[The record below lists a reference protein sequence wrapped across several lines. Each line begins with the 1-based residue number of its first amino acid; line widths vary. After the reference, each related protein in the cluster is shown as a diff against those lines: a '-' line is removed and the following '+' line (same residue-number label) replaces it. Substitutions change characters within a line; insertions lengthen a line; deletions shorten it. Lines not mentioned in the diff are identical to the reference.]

1 MKKTINNIYPETKLK
16 IAIAQTKSLD
26 GHIEENIK
34 TAINKIEYASK
45 QGADIIVFPEKFLT
59 GYVPEMI
66 ETNIGKYTI
75 TNNDARLELL
85 YKACKDNKIS
95 AIIGA
100 PTRINNDLFISS
112 IVINQ
117 NGEEQARYNKTHLF
131 YTEKS
136 QFKNDDKLV
145 IIKIKDWNIGLAIC
159 YDVAFP
165 EHSRALAKAGCHV
178 YLASTLFSKGTGF
191 LESRVWFAARALDNT
206 IFSVM
211 CNHVGKTGK
220 WDATGK
226 SAVWN
231 PYGQLIKEASQ
242 DNEEVLIVE
251 LDPKLLKEAR
261 EAEKMLEDSFDL
273 QKNYMISI
281 E

>member
-95 AIIGA
+95 A
-100 PTRINNDLFISS
+100 
-112 IVINQ
+112 
-117 NGEEQARYNKTHLF
+117 
-131 YTEKS
+131 
-136 QFKNDDKLV
+136 
-145 IIKIKDWNIGLAIC
+145 
-159 YDVAFP
+159 
-165 EHSRALAKAGCHV
+165 
-178 YLASTLFSKGTGF
+178 
-191 LESRVWFAARALDNT
+191 
-206 IFSVM
+206 FSVM

-261 EAEKMLEDSFDL
+261 EAEKMLEDSLDL
-273 QKNYMISI
+273 HEKSYDINKVKLI
-281 E
+281 